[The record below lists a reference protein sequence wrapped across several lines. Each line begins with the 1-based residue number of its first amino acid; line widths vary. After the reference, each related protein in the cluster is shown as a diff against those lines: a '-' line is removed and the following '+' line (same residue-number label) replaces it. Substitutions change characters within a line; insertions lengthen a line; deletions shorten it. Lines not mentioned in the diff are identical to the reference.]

1 MNERFTKGRL
11 YQLPRSTDIV
21 HAEQGNRG
29 RRICCTESMGDKAE
43 NEANARRIVA
53 TWNACAGIS
62 TEALETGPTMMEA
75 YQREQDRAD
84 KAVLA
89 LEQLVRITCFDT
101 LINAAREQIAERIEA
116 IKANRFN
123 DYTAEDLESA
133 EAERLQM
140 EEQAEALEAYTKAV
154 TQEA

>member
-11 YQLPRSTDIV
+11 YQLSRSPDVV

-75 YQREQDRAD
+75 YQREEDRAD
-84 KAVLA
+84 KA
-89 LEQLVRITCFDT
+89 E
-101 LINAAREQIAERIEA
+101 RERDELR
-116 IKANRFN
+116 
-123 DYTAEDLESA
+123 T
-133 EAERLQM
+133 
-140 EEQAEALEAYTKAV
+140 ALEALVRDADSEPDTEYLKGAGKNRVAV
-154 TQEA
+154 HRNGIERARAALAANKEG